1 MKKIA
6 SISLLLMFCAAP
18 VMAEESSN
26 AIETV
31 AEEETP
37 KWEDHY
43 LLEKYGF
50 KDNWFFS
57 LHFGTFV
64 NWGTN
69 LKDFN
74 INRFRPSAGV
84 SLGKWFYPQV
94 GMRAQLLYGGN
105 RGETTADHLPYHSHS
120 LELACDGL
128 VNLTNIFSRYRED
141 RKFNL
146 LFLLGVGGDQT
157 FGFSK
162 RDWNV
167 NESLFDRGNCTLLT
181 FRTGLMALYQISQK
195 WDLSF
200 EVVNNWLDDSYDG
213 IISNNRW
220 DGHVNANIGFIRRF
234 RNHDGGYKFK
244 YVGIDPS
251 KFDDAND
258 EINRLRSEAE
268 RLKNLPPEEI
278 DGGRQTNTL
287 VSFVDTVDVIDEMQ
301 EVNVYTAVQAMRLYN
316 NKVNLFITTLSHM
329 SDDMFQKRATTI
341 KNALVNQYGLP
352 ANRIIIEKDH
362 AEVEKKDKVEG
373 SVIIYMNESKSKK

>member
-1 MKKIA
+1 MKKLTTL
-6 SISLLLMFCAAP
+6 SLLLLLCSATVIADELNTSE
-18 VMAEESSN
+18 ATIADEEVTN
-26 AIETV
+26 
-31 AEEETP
+31 
-37 KWEDHY
+37 WEDHY

-74 INRFRPSAGV
+74 INRFRPSIGV

-105 RGETTADHLPYHSHS
+105 RGETTLDHLPYHSHS

-128 VNLTNIFSRYRED
+128 VNLTNIVSRYRED

-146 LFLLGVGGDQT
+146 LFLLGIGGDQT

-234 RNHDGGYKFK
+234 KNHDDGYKFK
-244 YVGIDPS
+244 YVGFDPS
-251 KFDDAND
+251 KFDDANN
-258 EINRLRSEAE
+258 EINRLRKEAE
-268 RLKNLPPEEI
+268 RLRNLPPEEI

-287 VSFVDTVDVIDEMQ
+287 VSFVDTAAVIDEMQ
-301 EVNVYTAVQAMRLYN
+301 EVNVFTAVQAMRQYD

-329 SDDMFQKRATTI
+329 NDNMFQKRAAVI
-341 KNALVNQYGLP
+341 KDALVNQYGLP
-352 ANRIIIEKDH
+352 AYRIFIEKDA
-362 AEVEKKDKVEG
+362 AEVEKKDKVDG
-373 SVIIYMNESKSKK
+373 SVIIYMNESKSK